1 MDLSALYDDDIY
13 AWSLHQGAVLRRMAA
28 EGGARLPNDLDVGN
42 VIEEI
47 ETVGRSEMA
56 GVRSHLT
63 RMLEHLIKAVPSP
76 TAYPATKWM
85 GEVAREQTAAIA
97 GYTPSMRQN
106 LDLARVW
113 RDARRVAAADL
124 AAYGE
129 AAAALPEDCPFA
141 LEELLDPETAP
152 EGFAAQL
159 AATTV
164 RRPTA

>member
-1 MDLSALYDDDIY
+1 MDLPALYEDDIY

-28 EGGARLPNDLDVGN
+28 EGRARLPNDLDIEN

-47 ETVGRSEMA
+47 ETVGRSELA

-63 RMLEHLIKAVPSP
+63 RMLEHLVKAVSSP

-85 GEVAREQTAAIA
+85 GEVAREQTAAVA

-113 RDARRVAAADL
+113 RDARRIAAADL

-129 AAAALPEDCPFA
+129 AAAALPENCPFA
-141 LEELLDPETAP
+141 LEELLDLKTAP
-152 EGFAAQL
+152 EAFVARLMAAPPL
-159 AATTV
+159 
-164 RRPTA
+164 PGG

>member
-1 MDLSALYDDDIY
+1 MDLPALYEDDIY

-28 EGGARLPNDLDVGN
+28 EDRARLPNDLDIEN

-47 ETVGRSEMA
+47 ETVGRSELA

-63 RMLEHLIKAVPSP
+63 RMLEHLVEAVSSP

-85 GEVAREQTAAIA
+85 GEVAREQTAAVA

-113 RDARRVAAADL
+113 RDARRIAAADL

-129 AAAALPEDCPFA
+129 AAAVLPENCPFA
-141 LEELLDPETAP
+141 LEELRDLKTAP
-152 EGFAAQL
+152 EAFVARL
-159 AATTV
+159 AAA
-164 RRPTA
+164 PAPPEG